1 MHQLTPA
8 IVVVLGLAVVL
19 VCPAEERNS
28 SGGQQSVIQSPVAVS
43 EKLAELN
50 EELAAYR
57 LRKIHEQLVE
67 LSEKYPKTSGGKEAY
82 EMLEKAGLKNPGV
95 CVLGNYGIRPKN
107 SFASGVPA
115 FHNCYR
121 P

>member
-1 MHQLTPA
+1 MRQLYPA
-8 IVVVLGLAVVL
+8 IVVVLGLAMVL
-19 VCPAEERNS
+19 VCSAEERS
-28 SGGQQSVIQSPVAVS
+28 SSRTKQTLIKREMTAA
-43 EKLAELN
+43 KKRAELN

-57 LRKIHEQLVE
+57 LRRIHEQLVE